1 VALGKG
7 QNGSTHK
14 MSIRFYTLP
23 PSGVDWPYLLVN
35 PNNYRAL
42 FRCKFKHAILD
53 CGVEAF
59 KKNLNLKGYPKSF
72 LENWKWKAKQLTEI
86 FGERLFVTIPDY
98 PDDFHPG
105 QFGDN
110 VSKTLANIKEF
121 VSVEGVNWLPS
132 IQSQYLNRFSFLESC
147 QRVKEII
154 GDYPQVAI
162 GTVCKT
168 NNLSFIEYCCKVA
181 RKFFPKSH
189 VHAFGLTLKALPRLK
204 WTITSWDSLV
214 PECGR
219 TKWRYWL
226 LDSFDSLSYSF
237 PRESGKSSC
246 RNLSER
252 QKFFY
257 AYLERVKQIVEVA
270 V

>member
-1 VALGKG
+1 VDAGKG
-7 QNGSTHK
+7 KNGSTRK

-59 KKNLNLKGYPKSF
+59 KKNLNLKGYSKSF

-189 VHAFGLTLKALPRLK
+189 VHAFGLTLKALPRVK

>member
-1 VALGKG
+1 MGL
-7 QNGSTHK
+7 
-14 MSIRFYTLP
+14 RFYTLP
-23 PSGVDWPYLLVN
+23 PPGVDWSYLLVN
-35 PNNYRAL
+35 PNNYKIL
-42 FRCKFKHAILD
+42 FRRKFEHAILD
-53 CGVEAF
+53 CGVEMF
-59 KKNLNLKGYPKSF
+59 KHNPNLKDYPKSF
-72 LENWKWKAKQLTEI
+72 LEGWKRKAKQLTEI
-86 FGERLFVTIPDY
+86 FGDRLFVTIPDY
-98 PDDFHPG
+98 PDDYHPG

-110 VSKTLANIKEF
+110 VSKTLANIEEF
-121 VSVEGVNWLPS
+121 ISVDGVNWLPS
-132 IQSQYLNRFSFLESC
+132 IQSRYLDRLSFLESC

-189 VHAFGLTLKALPRLK
+189 IHAFGLTLKALPRVK
-204 WTITSWDSLV
+204 STISSWDSLV

-226 LDSFDSLSYSF
+226 IDRFDSLSYTF
-237 PRESGKSSC
+237 PRERGKSSC

-252 QKFFY
+252 QKYFC
-257 AYLERVKQIVEVA
+257 AYIERVRQIADVTI
-270 V
+270 